1 MLKRKA
7 MAFLEKWKE
16 SSDKKSLLISGARQ
30 VGKTYIVRR
39 FAEANYSSFIELNFL
54 ENNSLSDIFS
64 GALDAQSILTN
75 IRLVLPRQ
83 KIIPGETLLF
93 LDEIQECPQA
103 VTALKFLTQEKAIDV
118 IASGSALG
126 IAYKQAAS
134 FPVGAVDYL
143 DMTSLDF
150 EEFLWALQVDKEVID
165 TIKTYYVQKKP
176 VPQSIHRKMME
187 YLRQYMVIG
196 GMPEA
201 VQKFTDTQSYME
213 ADTVLRNIYRAYITD
228 IAHYASPDIKIK
240 AEKCYRSIPL
250 QLTKDNHKF
259 QYKTVEAKGTA
270 RKFESSIDWLVNAYM
285 AYPVYNVSAVE
296 YPMKSFRKEDNF
308 RLYMNDIGLLVST
321 YDYELKNVLL
331 HDGAVE
337 EKADNLILRVAKGGL
352 YEALA
357 ADILL
362 KSGKELSFFRN
373 DAGTIELEFFFES
386 ADGIIPVEIKA
397 GRNSSASLNRILE
410 QDSVPYGYKLSSQN
424 VGISGKK
431 ITLPLYMIMFL

>member
-7 MAFLEKWKE
+7 MNYLIKWKE
-16 SSDKKSLLISGARQ
+16 NPERKSLLISGARQ

-39 FAEANYSSFIELNFL
+39 FAEANYASFIELNFL
-54 ENNSLSDIFS
+54 EDNSLIDIFS
-64 GALDAQSILTN
+64 GALDARTILMN

-83 KIIPGETLLF
+83 KIIPGKTLLF
-93 LDEIQECPQA
+93 LDEIQECSQA
-103 VTALKFLTQEKAIDV
+103 VTALKFLTQEKSIDV

-134 FPVGAVDYL
+134 FPVGAVDFL

-150 EEFLWALQVDKEVID
+150 EEFLWAMQVEDEVIGSV
-165 TIKTYYVQKKP
+165 KTYFDQKKT
-176 VPQSIHRKMME
+176 VPQSIHKKMMN
-187 YLRQYMVIG
+187 YLRQYMVLG
-196 GMPEA
+196 GMPE
-201 VQKFTDTQSYME
+201 VIQTFSDTQSYSE
-213 ADTVLRNIYRAYITD
+213 ADTVQRAVYRAYIID
-228 IAHYASPDIKIK
+228 IAHYATPDIKIK

-285 AYPVYNVSAVE
+285 AYSVYNVSHVE
-296 YPMKSFRKEDNF
+296 FPLKAYRKEDNF
-308 RLYMNDIGLLVST
+308 RLYMNDIGLLIST
-321 YDYELKNVLL
+321 FDYEIKNVLL

-337 EKADNLILRVAKGGL
+337 EKPENLVLRVAKGGL

-362 KSGKELSFFRN
+362 KSGKELYFYRN
-373 DAGTIELEFFFES
+373 DAGTVELEFFFET
-386 ADGIIPVEIKA
+386 AEGTVPVEIKA
-397 GRNSSASLNRILE
+397 GRSSTASLNRILE
-410 QDSVPYGYKLSSQN
+410 QDNVPYGYKLSSQN
-424 VGISGKK
+424 VGVSGKK
-431 ITLPLYMIMFL
+431 ITLPLYMLMFL